1 MHEQA
6 KNSTSLHPDIP
17 ADLNPAK
24 RASTAIPNDN
34 PITPL
39 TMRALY
45 YTPQGTTKDLPDSHQ
60 GDGKSY
66 DSTKTTIRK
75 HGSGLVLDTSFPT
88 PQPSPHQYLLKIQT
102 AAFCHDE
109 IRLASALN
117 PHKTTPQIP
126 LHSLCGTVISTPAED
141 EERDEGPRFRIGD
154 VVFGLLSYTRD
165 GGAADYAVA
174 CEAELALKP
183 GNITAA
189 EAAALALPALTAW
202 QALFRYAGLDP
213 DVPGGLDE
221 DGDAGGNGTGRW
233 VWHQS
238 RRNTL
243 AGDPVYG
250 FGKFTGHGSGVRGGN
265 AVGGDGRNEFHGSIV
280 DANSE
285 QRGGRGNDLASGAS
299 GSTGGSGMG
308 GGENGRWV
316 WQWNRRGTIL
326 AGNGSKNDPMPVIPG
341 SASGAGS
348 GRIDSTQTPNADMQH
363 RNTLQNLASSNARR
377 GSLFSLING
386 HRESQSS
393 ANRDGN
399 GNERRNT
406 LLGLVNSN
414 GSRSSQSRNS
424 IVGSISGSISGSIN
438 AAKKNRDPSIRILVT
453 NARDNE
459 VGRIAVQLLRAETLF
474 PATMRPWI
482 CVTCTKAE
490 EGIIT
495 QEWDVDGVIVI
506 PHLPLPAECD
516 IGGTFKSQ
524 RWPPVDI
531 VLDCTGGEVF
541 RQAHAPR
548 VIKNYGAVMTVVE
561 ARSADQPLYRAE
573 RDVLGHRKRG
583 IKTRFVPPNP
593 DGEAMARIV
602 DLVEDNLVRGKEDTV
617 VDLERAIDLLAGKAA
632 GTAGSRKGKM
642 MVVRLHAG
650 SSGKKTRETPG
661 ETPVGQSPS
670 VRSPVG
676 RTFSVRTSSGKVPA
690 AKTPSGQIPADF

>member
-6 KNSTSLHPDIP
+6 RDSISLHPDIP
-17 ADLNPAK
+17 PDLSPAK
-24 RASTAIPNDN
+24 RTSTAMPNDN
-34 PITPL
+34 PIAPL

-45 YTPQGTTKDLPDSHQ
+45 YTPEVTTNDLPDSLQ
-60 GDGKSY
+60 GDGKSL
-66 DSTKTTIRK
+66 DETKTTIRK
-75 HGSGLVLDTSFPT
+75 QGSGLVLDRSFST
-88 PQPSPHQYLLKIQT
+88 PQPSPHQYLLKVQT

-126 LHSLCGTVISTPAED
+126 LHSLCGTVISTPAKD
-141 EERDEGPRFRIGD
+141 DDRDGGPRFRIGD
-154 VVFGLLSYTRD
+154 TVFGLLSYTRD

-174 CEAELALKP
+174 CEMELALKP
-183 GNITAA
+183 GNITTA

-221 DGDAGGNGTGRW
+221 DGDAGGIGTGRW
-233 VWHQS
+233 TWHES

-243 AGDPVYG
+243 ASDPAYG
-250 FGKFTGHGSGVRGGN
+250 FGKYTGHGSGVRAGN
-265 AVGGDGRNEFHGSIV
+265 AVGGDGRNEFHGSIFNNNF
-280 DANSE
+280 D
-285 QRGGRGNDLASGAS
+285 QRRSLGNDLASGGAS
-299 GSTGGSGMG
+299 GSASGGGT

-326 AGNGSKNDPMPVIPG
+326 AGNGGKNDHPMSPASS

-348 GRIDSTQTPNADMQH
+348 GRVGGTQTSNPDMQR

-386 HRESQSS
+386 HRESQSN
-393 ANRDGN
+393 ANQNGN
-399 GNERRNT
+399 GNERRNS
-406 LLGLVNSN
+406 LLNLVN
-414 GSRSSQSRNS
+414 GSRNNQPRGS
-424 IVGSISGSISGSIN
+424 IAGSISDSISGSIN
-438 AAKKNRDPSIRILVT
+438 ATRKHRDPSIRILVT
-453 NARDNE
+453 NARDSE

-474 PATMRPWI
+474 PATVRPWI

-506 PHLPLPAECD
+506 PHLPHPAECD
-516 IGGTFKSQ
+516 IGGTFKRQ

-548 VIKNYGAVMTVVE
+548 VIKNNGAVMTVVE
-561 ARSADQPLYRAE
+561 ARSADQPLHRAE

-602 DLVEDNLVRGKEDTV
+602 NLVENNLVRGKEDTV
-617 VDLERAIDLLAGKAA
+617 VDLDGAMDLLAGKAA
-632 GTAGSRKGKM
+632 GTAGSRKGRM
-642 MVVRLHAG
+642 MVVRLNAG
-650 SSGKKTRETPG
+650 SSGK
-661 ETPVGQSPS
+661 TPVGQTPMRSPS
-670 VRSPVG
+670 VRTPVG
-676 RTFSVRTSSGKVPA
+676 RKRSSGKS
-690 AKTPSGQIPADF
+690 PSGQIPADL